1 MHCFAGFELDTERA
15 RLRGPGG
22 DVIRLRPKSFD
33 MLQLFVT
40 NAGRVLSKQDLIDAI
55 WPNVHVG
62 DDSLFQCVREIRTA
76 LGDDQ
81 RQMIKLVSGRG
92 YLFEAEVSVGPGS
105 LSGESGAGVQTGPA
119 ATEVVNRVQAAA
131 TPQIIAEPARTRF
144 HFGLRGAAAVAI
156 VAGLGAVLGLAAAAP
171 IFAPDFIFARK
182 PPTVAAEQVVGAGE
196 GQKIA
201 ALATNVADR
210 LNKAFSVAAAAPPIA
225 PDLAVARK
233 LTITVMQIVGIGDS
247 QLVTEM
253 AGDVTERLTDG
264 LAKIEKLRV
273 LAPRPEMALAAPQAA
288 ATRPDADFVV
298 SGELRLEG
306 GAWTIQARMS
316 NGATGEVRWT
326 NSVSVGID
334 KSDMT
339 LQQVRL
345 AAGVGHPLALRLN
358 AMTNAGPGATDGD
371 LAGGSAKVVIE
382 QAMASINQTTP
393 ERFKAAQTM
402 LEKAIADDPG
412 NVDLEAALAAH
423 LLRGIQMVWYNRA
436 EIAATQGV
444 AQSMLEHALRKKPS
458 YIPVLEAYC
467 RLLNTTN
474 QFIQS
479 LVACG
484 RVLTFDPWDGLAIY
498 NLGLGQLRLGR
509 FEDALATFKLAEQFD
524 TPRTA
529 RWTWL
534 LGAGL
539 TLVVMDRDEEAI
551 PYLTRSIAI
560 TPATGRSHAV
570 LATAYQRLGRT
581 AEAKAALAKTL
592 ELRPGSTV
600 ANISLDPKNAS
611 PIYNEASK
619 RVEAVLVE
627 LGLPEK

>member
-1 MHCFAGFELDTERA
+1 MLCFAGFELDPQRA

-22 DVIRLRPKSFD
+22 EAIRLRPKSFD

-62 DDSLFQCVREIRTA
+62 DDSLFQCVREIRAA

-81 RQMIKLVSGRG
+81 RQLIKLVSGRG
-92 YLFEAEVSVGPGS
+92 YLFDGQVTVGPGG
-105 LSGESGAGVQTGPA
+105 LGDEAQPPVATAGVEAVAVARA
-119 ATEVVNRVQAAA
+119 ALA
-131 TPQIIAEPARTRF
+131 AEPARKRF
-144 HFGLRGAAAVAI
+144 RFGLRAALATA
-156 VAGLGAVLGLAAAAP
+156 AGLGAVIGLAFAAP
-171 IFAPDFIFARK
+171 IFVPDFIFARK
-182 PPTVAAEQVVGAGE
+182 PPAVAAEQPVGVGE
-196 GQKIA
+196 GQKLAELA
-201 ALATNVADR
+201 ASVADR
-210 LNKAFSVAAAAPPIA
+210 LSAAVSLAAAAPVFTPDTMFPRKSPTIA
-225 PDLAVARK
+225 MMP
-233 LTITVMQIVGIGDS
+233 IVGVGDS
-247 QLVTEM
+247 QLVAEM
-253 AGDVTERLTDG
+253 AGDVTDRLTDG
-264 LAKIEKLRV
+264 LARIDKLRV
-273 LAPRPEMALAAPQAA
+273 LAPRSQMASAVPQPVAAHPE
-288 ATRPDADFVV
+288 ADFVV

-326 NSVSVGID
+326 NSVSVGIE

-339 LQQVRL
+339 LQQIRL
-345 AAGVGHPLALRLN
+345 AAGVGHPLALRIN
-358 AMTNAGPGATDGD
+358 AMINAGPAATDDD
-371 LAGGSAKVVIE
+371 LAGGTAKVVIE

-393 ERFKAAQTM
+393 ERFKAAQTI
-402 LEKAIADDPG
+402 LEKAIAADPG
-412 NVDLEAALAAH
+412 NVDLAAALAAH
-423 LLRGIQMVWYNRA
+423 LLRGIQMTWYNKADVAETQRA
-436 EIAATQGV
+436 
-444 AQSMLEHALRKKPS
+444 AQSMLEQALRAKPT

-474 QFIQS
+474 QFIES

-539 TLVVMDRDEEAI
+539 TLVVMERNEEAI
-551 PYLTRSIAI
+551 PYLTKSIAI

-570 LATAYQRLGRT
+570 LAIAYQRTGRT
-581 AEAKAALAKTL
+581 DEARAALAKTM

-600 ANISLDPKNAS
+600 ANIRLDPKNAS
-611 PIYNEASK
+611 PVYNEAAK
-619 RVEAVLVE
+619 RVEEVLLT
-627 LGLPEK
+627 LGMAAK

>member
-1 MHCFAGFELDTERA
+1 MLCFAGFELDPERA

-22 DVIRLRPKSFD
+22 EAIRLRPKSFD

-62 DDSLFQCVREIRTA
+62 DDSLFQCVREIRAA

-81 RQMIKLVSGRG
+81 RQLIKLVSGRG
-92 YLFEAEVSVGPGS
+92 YLFDGQVTVGPGV
-105 LSGESGAGVQTGPA
+105 LGAADEAQPPVATANADPVAAVPPA
-119 ATEVVNRVQAAA
+119 LAT
-131 TPQIIAEPARTRF
+131 EPARKRLRF
-144 HFGLRGAAAVAI
+144 GMRAGLATA
-156 VAGLGAVLGLAAAAP
+156 AGLGAVIGLAVAAP
-171 IFAPDFIFARK
+171 IFVPDFIFARK
-182 PPTVAAEQVVGAGE
+182 PPAVASEQLVGVGE
-196 GQKIA
+196 GQKLAELA
-201 ALATNVADR
+201 ASVADR
-210 LNKAFSVAAAAPPIA
+210 LSAAVSIAAAAPVLTPDSMFPRKSPTIA
-225 PDLAVARK
+225 MMP
-233 LTITVMQIVGIGDS
+233 IVGVGDS
-247 QLVTEM
+247 QLVAEM
-253 AGDVTERLTDG
+253 AGDVTDRLTDG
-264 LAKIEKLRV
+264 LARIDKLRV
-273 LAPRPEMALAAPQAA
+273 LAPRSQTASAVPQPVAAHPE
-288 ATRPDADFVV
+288 ADFVV

-326 NSVSVGID
+326 NSVSVGIE

-339 LQQVRL
+339 LQQIRL
-345 AAGVGHPLALRLN
+345 AAGVGHPLALRIN
-358 AMTNAGPGATDGD
+358 AMINAGPAATDD
-371 LAGGSAKVVIE
+371 ELAGGTAKVVIE

-402 LEKAIADDPG
+402 LEKAIAADPG
-412 NVDLEAALAAH
+412 NVDLAAALSAH
-423 LLRGIQMVWYNRA
+423 LLRGIQMTWYNRGDVA
-436 EIAATQGV
+436 DTQRAAR
-444 AQSMLEHALRKKPS
+444 SMLEQALRAKPT

-467 RLLNTTN
+467 RLLNATN
-474 QFIQS
+474 QFIES

-551 PYLTRSIAI
+551 PYLMRSIAI

-581 AEAKAALAKTL
+581 DEAKAALAKTM
-592 ELRPGSTV
+592 ELRPGSTAV
-600 ANISLDPKNAS
+600 NIALDPKNAS
-611 PIYNEASK
+611 PLYTEAAK
-619 RVEAVLVE
+619 RVADVLVG
-627 LGLPEK
+627 LGLPDK

>member
-1 MHCFAGFELDTERA
+1 MLCFAGFELDPERA

-22 DVIRLRPKSFD
+22 EAIRLRPKSFD

-62 DDSLFQCVREIRTA
+62 DDSLFQCVREIRAA

-81 RQMIKLVSGRG
+81 RQLIKLVSGRG
-92 YLFEAEVSVGPGS
+92 YLFDGQVTVGPGG
-105 LSGESGAGVQTGPA
+105 LGAADQAPPPVTTADADP
-119 ATEVVNRVQAAA
+119 VAAA
-131 TPQIIAEPARTRF
+131 PPKLAAEPARKRLR
-144 HFGLRGAAAVAI
+144 FGLRAALATA
-156 VAGLGAVLGLAAAAP
+156 AGLGAVICLAAAAP

-182 PPTVAAEQVVGAGE
+182 PPAVAAEQLVGAGE
-196 GQKIA
+196 GQKLAELA
-201 ALATNVADR
+201 ASVADR
-210 LNKAFSVAAAAPPIA
+210 LSAAVSLAAAAPVLA
-225 PDLAVARK
+225 PDSMFPRK
-233 LTITVMQIVGIGDS
+233 SPTIAMMPIVGVGDS
-247 QLVTEM
+247 QLVAEM
-253 AGDVTERLTDG
+253 AADVTDRLTDG
-264 LAKIEKLRV
+264 LARIDKLRV
-273 LAPRPEMALAAPQAA
+273 LAPRSQTASAVPQPVAAHPE
-288 ATRPDADFVV
+288 ADFVV

-326 NSVSVGID
+326 NSVSVGIE

-339 LQQVRL
+339 LQQIRL
-345 AAGVGHPLALRLN
+345 AAGVGHPLALRIN
-358 AMTNAGPGATDGD
+358 AMINAGPAATDDD
-371 LAGGSAKVVIE
+371 LAGGTAKVVIE

-402 LEKAIADDPG
+402 LEKAIAADPG
-412 NVDLEAALAAH
+412 NVDLAAALAAH
-423 LLRGIQMVWYNRA
+423 LLRGIQMTWYNRA
-436 EIAATQGV
+436 DVAETQRA
-444 AQSMLEHALRKKPS
+444 AQSMLEQALRAKPT

-474 QFIQS
+474 QFIES

-539 TLVVMDRDEEAI
+539 TLVVMERNEEAI
-551 PYLTRSIAI
+551 PYLTKSIAI

-570 LATAYQRLGRT
+570 LAIAYQRTGRT
-581 AEAKAALAKTL
+581 DEARAALAKTM

-600 ANISLDPKNAS
+600 ANIRLDPKNAS
-611 PIYNEASK
+611 PVYNEAAK
-619 RVEAVLVE
+619 RVEEVLLT
-627 LGLPEK
+627 LGMAAK

>member
-1 MHCFAGFELDTERA
+1 MLCFAGFELDPQRA

-22 DVIRLRPKSFD
+22 EAIRLRPKSFD

-62 DDSLFQCVREIRTA
+62 DDSLFQCVREIRAA

-81 RQMIKLVSGRG
+81 RQLIKLVSGRG
-92 YLFEAEVSVGPGS
+92 YLFDGQVTVGPGG
-105 LSGESGAGVQTGPA
+105 LGDEAQPPVATAGVEAVAVARA
-119 ATEVVNRVQAAA
+119 ALA
-131 TPQIIAEPARTRF
+131 AEPARKRLR
-144 HFGLRGAAAVAI
+144 FGLRAALATA
-156 VAGLGAVLGLAAAAP
+156 AGLGAVIGLAVAAP
-171 IFAPDFIFARK
+171 IFVPDFIFARK
-182 PPTVAAEQVVGAGE
+182 PPAVAAEQLVGVGE
-196 GQKIA
+196 GQKLAELA
-201 ALATNVADR
+201 ASVADR
-210 LNKAFSVAAAAPPIA
+210 LSAAVSVAAAAPVLTPDSMFPRKSPTIA
-225 PDLAVARK
+225 MMP
-233 LTITVMQIVGIGDS
+233 IVGVGDS
-247 QLVTEM
+247 QLVAEM
-253 AGDVTERLTDG
+253 AGDVTDRLTDG
-264 LAKIEKLRV
+264 LARIDKLRV
-273 LAPRPEMALAAPQAA
+273 LAPRSQTASAVPQPVAAHPE
-288 ATRPDADFVV
+288 ADFVV

-326 NSVSVGID
+326 NSVSVGIE

-339 LQQVRL
+339 LQQIRL
-345 AAGVGHPLALRLN
+345 AAGVGHPLALRIN
-358 AMTNAGPGATDGD
+358 AMINAGPAATDDD
-371 LAGGSAKVVIE
+371 LAGGTAKVVIE

-402 LEKAIADDPG
+402 LEKAIAADPG
-412 NVDLEAALAAH
+412 NVDLAAALAAH
-423 LLRGIQMVWYNRA
+423 LLRGIQMTWYNKADVAETQRA
-436 EIAATQGV
+436 
-444 AQSMLEHALRKKPS
+444 AQSMLEQALRAKPT

-474 QFIQS
+474 QFIES

-539 TLVVMDRDEEAI
+539 TLVVMDRNEEAI

-570 LATAYQRLGRT
+570 LAIAYHRTGRT
-581 AEAKAALAKTL
+581 DEAKAALAKTM
-592 ELRPGSTV
+592 ELRPGSTI
-600 ANISLDPKNAS
+600 ANIRLDPRNAS
-611 PIYNEASK
+611 PVYNEASK
-619 RVEAVLVE
+619 RVEDTLLA
-627 LGLPEK
+627 LGMAAK